1 MGLGSA
7 AAVGVLASID
17 PNEPGHYPTCPLLA
31 GTGVFCPGCGALRT
45 VHALAQGDVL
55 TALERNPLAVVLLP
69 LVVVAWALWGLRLA
83 GLTRW
88 SPTNVPGRWV
98 WGLLG
103 VVLVYWIA
111 RNVPGWTWLSP
122 L

>member
-69 LVVVAWALWGLRLA
+69 LVVVAWVLWGLRLA

-88 SPTNVPGRWV
+88 SPTYVPGRWV